1 MSDSLSLN
9 VTVFSI
15 FRYWLFFFIFSPLF
29 FVFALFS
36 LFLLNTFQMKGWFP
50 RFAKGALSLHCPV
63 LRMAF
68 VLSSP
73 RRLVDV
79 AVNLSDCLFH
89 GINHKGRRVHLDDFD
104 AVMSRASD
112 AGVTHMIITGTSY
125 LQSKEAINLCRQFP
139 NRLRCTVGVHPANC
153 LEFLEEE
160 EKTWEKEKNHV
171 YVTPCSGG
179 ALIDLKSGSMPS
191 LPLSVHSEPAGLSLS
206 HSSSLHTSQDH
217 AEAHLAKILQLI
229 ENNRDVIVAI
239 GEIGLDFAEL
249 SSCPRDVQQ
258 FFFEKQ
264 LEAFAPLGLP
274 FFFHS
279 RDCGLSV
286 VETLQKF
293 LDTKT
298 LKSSTAPTSS
308 SSVQGSPLKPHEVSQ
323 IRGVVHSF
331 SGTEEEQKLLL
342 DMGMY
347 LSINGSAFR
356 DELLA
361 LRLCHTIPLDKLFLE
376 TDAPWCD
383 IRKFHYG
390 NAFIRSRPETTPKGK
405 PFEMGKCVE
414 RRVEPCHLIQVME
427 AFLGVAAIGETSV
440 SLSEEKLLNQ
450 LHQNCLTLFNWDI
463 YS

>member
-1 MSDSLSLN
+1 MAFFTLFRLN
-9 VTVFSI
+9 I
-15 FRYWLFFFIFSPLF
+15 
-29 FVFALFS
+29 
-36 LFLLNTFQMKGWFP
+36 FQMKCLFP
-50 RFAKGALSLHCPV
+50 RLSKGALSIHYPV
-63 LRMAF
+63 LQMAS
-68 VLSSP
+68 LHSSQ

-89 GINHKGRRVHLDDFD
+89 GLNHKGRRVHLDDFD
-104 AVMSRASD
+104 AMMSRASD

-153 LEFLEEE
+153 LEFLEDE
-160 EKTWEKEKNHV
+160 EKVWEKEKNHV
-171 YVTPCSGG
+171 YVTPCCDD
-179 ALIDLKSGSMPS
+179 ALLNSKSGLMPS
-191 LPLSVHSEPAGLSLS
+191 PPLSVHSEPAAPSLS
-206 HSSSLHTSQDH
+206 NFSSVCTSQHH
-217 AEAHLAKILQLI
+217 AEAHLAKILKLI
-229 ENNRDVIVAI
+229 EDNRDVIVAV

-249 SSCPRDVQQ
+249 SCCPQDIQQ
-258 FFFEKQ
+258 LFFEKQ

-279 RDCGLSV
+279 RDCGLSF

-293 LDTKT
+293 LETKT
-298 LKSSTAPTSS
+298 IDSFTASTSS
-308 SSVQGSPLKPHEVSQ
+308 RSVQGSPLSPHGVGQ

-331 SGTEEEQKLLL
+331 IGTEEEQKHLL
-342 DMGMY
+342 DMGLY

-361 LRLCHTIPLDKLFLE
+361 LRLCHTIPLDRLFLE

-383 IRKFHYG
+383 IRKSHYG
-390 NAFIRSRPETTPKGK
+390 YAFIRTIPETTPKGK
-405 PFEMGKCVE
+405 PFVMGKCVE
-414 RRVEPCHLIQVME
+414 RRVEPCHLLQVME
-427 AFLGVAAIGETSV
+427 AFLGVAALGETSA
-440 SLSEEKLLNQ
+440 SLSEEKLLSQ